1 MYAFEERQRFN
12 QWWIWLIVASQPLFV
27 FLSASTDSFSLASLW
42 PLGFT
47 LFIVVSLR
55 LFKLETRINAYGISV
70 RLFPI
75 HLKFKTFTW
84 DELESISVRSYNPLR
99 EFGGWGY
106 RSWGGKKGNAWNIS
120 GNQGLQLKFK
130 SGKELLIGT
139 QQPEAMVQCFEKLI
153 QESPNSSI
161 PFKNFK

>member
-1 MYAFEERQRFN
+1 
-12 QWWIWLIVASQPLFV
+12 
-27 FLSASTDSFSLASLW
+27 
-42 PLGFT
+42 
-47 LFIVVSLR
+47 
-55 LFKLETRINAYGISV
+55 
-70 RLFPI
+70 
-75 HLKFKTFTW
+75 
-84 DELESISVRSYNPLR
+84 LESISVRSYNPLR

-120 GNQGLQLKFK
+120 GNQGLQLQFK

-139 QQPEAMVQCFEKLI
+139 QQPEALVQCFEKLI